1 MGHGSC
7 RAGGGPNVLMLTDK
21 KTVLVARSKLPKDMG
36 SDCGRHVSVDDS
48 PPREFRNHLSDWL
61 AEMTEAAGMAAV
73 VPEIM
78 PTPSKLTRM
87 DAMPAPQT
95 RMPRVYQTG
104 WSPRKF
110 SDHSRASSRPSPWG
124 WASWPGTI
132 SVGGGGTLRN
142 GRSQFGPTR
151 PARRG
156 WRDQLEGRE
165 ATPPGKNDILSAMS
179 PRVGGG
185 PGAPSPPP
193 VMKVRF
199 WGVRGSLPVP
209 GAKTE
214 RYGGN
219 TSCVEVRS
227 AAGTRV
233 VVDAGT
239 GIRKLGKELASDGEA
254 GHARVHLL
262 ISHTHW
268 DHIQGL
274 PYFAPL
280 YQRGNK
286 MSVYAR
292 KRDDLHLQAVFASQ
306 THDPYFP
313 VPFAEADAA
322 IEFNELT
329 DAAKFSIA
337 DVQVAC
343 ARLNHP
349 YIATAYRLTVDG
361 ASVVYVSD
369 TAPFSDILFEDEFVA
384 RPPSPG
390 AELPAKDRQK
400 LARMREGV
408 VRLCEGADLV
418 IYDTMFTPRTTSASR
433 TTATR
438 ARRTRSRSAAR
449 RAPRA
454 WRCSI
459 TRPNGPT
466 PRSTPSSPT
475 RARPRTRRRSSWRS
489 SPRTKDW
496 TWSWGSA
503 DWSSASGACAGR
515 SPRRGR
521 RRCATAATPPAC
533 R

>member
-1 MGHGSC
+1 
-7 RAGGGPNVLMLTDK
+7 
-21 KTVLVARSKLPKDMG
+21 
-36 SDCGRHVSVDDS
+36 
-48 PPREFRNHLSDWL
+48 
-61 AEMTEAAGMAAV
+61 
-73 VPEIM
+73 
-78 PTPSKLTRM
+78 
-87 DAMPAPQT
+87 
-95 RMPRVYQTG
+95 
-104 WSPRKF
+104 
-110 SDHSRASSRPSPWG
+110 
-124 WASWPGTI
+124 
-132 SVGGGGTLRN
+132 
-142 GRSQFGPTR
+142 
-151 PARRG
+151 
-156 WRDQLEGRE
+156 
-165 ATPPGKNDILSAMS
+165 
-179 PRVGGG
+179 
-185 PGAPSPPP
+185 
-193 VMKVRF
+193 
-199 WGVRGSLPVP
+199 VP

-239 GIRKLGKELASDGEA
+239 GIRKLGKELAEGEA

-329 DAAKFSIA
+329 DSAQFEIA
-337 DVQVAC
+337 DVKVAC

-349 YIATAYRLTVDG
+349 YIATAYRLTTDG
-361 ASVVYVSD
+361 VSVVYVSD

-384 RPPSPG
+384 RPPSLG

-418 IYDTMFTPRTTSASR
+418 IYDTMFTPEDYQRIPHYGHSRPADAVDVCREAGASR
-433 TTATR
+433 LALFHHAPERTDAEIDTILADTR
-438 ARRTRSRSAAR
+438 AAADKTARTLEVVAAYEGLDVELGQR
-449 RAPRA
+449 
-454 WRCSI
+454 
-459 TRPNGPT
+459 
-466 PRSTPSSPT
+466 
-475 RARPRTRRRSSWRS
+475 
-489 SPRTKDW
+489 
-496 TWSWGSA
+496 
-503 DWSSASGACAGR
+503 
-515 SPRRGR
+515 
-521 RRCATAATPPAC
+521 
-533 R
+533 

>member
-1 MGHGSC
+1 M
-7 RAGGGPNVLMLTDK
+7 R
-21 KTVLVARSKLPKDMG
+21 
-36 SDCGRHVSVDDS
+36 
-48 PPREFRNHLSDWL
+48 
-61 AEMTEAAGMAAV
+61 
-73 VPEIM
+73 
-78 PTPSKLTRM
+78 
-87 DAMPAPQT
+87 
-95 RMPRVYQTG
+95 
-104 WSPRKF
+104 
-110 SDHSRASSRPSPWG
+110 
-124 WASWPGTI
+124 
-132 SVGGGGTLRN
+132 
-142 GRSQFGPTR
+142 
-151 PARRG
+151 
-156 WRDQLEGRE
+156 
-165 ATPPGKNDILSAMS
+165 
-179 PRVGGG
+179 
-185 PGAPSPPP
+185 
-193 VMKVRF
+193 VRF

-239 GIRKLGKELASDGEA
+239 GIRKLGKELAGDGEA
-254 GHARVHLL
+254 GRARVHLL

-329 DAAKFSIA
+329 DAAKFSID

-349 YIATAYRLTVDG
+349 YIATAYRLTADG

-390 AELPAKDRQK
+390 AELPAKDKQK

-418 IYDTMFTPRTTSASR
+418 IYDTMFTSEDYQRIPHYGHSRPMDAVDICGEAGASQLALFHHAPERTDAEVD
-433 TTATR
+433 AILADTR
-438 ARRTRSRSAAR
+438 A
-449 RAPRA
+449 
-454 WRCSI
+454 
-459 TRPNGPT
+459 
-466 PRSTPSSPT
+466 
-475 RARPRTRRRSSWRS
+475 
-489 SPRTKDW
+489 
-496 TWSWGSA
+496 SA
-503 DWSSASGACAGR
+503 DK
-515 SPRRGR
+515 
-521 RRCATAATPPAC
+521 TARTLRVVAAYEGLDIELGQ